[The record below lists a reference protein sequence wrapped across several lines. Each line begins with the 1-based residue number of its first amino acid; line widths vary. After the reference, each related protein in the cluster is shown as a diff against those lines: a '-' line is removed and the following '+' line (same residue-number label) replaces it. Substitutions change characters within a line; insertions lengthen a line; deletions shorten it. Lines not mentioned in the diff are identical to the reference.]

1 MDKLHRLF
9 KNHKITITT
18 KNSFEFETSWS
29 LCHSRYIETDGAVIC
44 KHVEARKDLLTVKN
58 FKYIMYIEEVN
69 CEFVNCTIY
78 INKKTKDEGMSL
90 VEEIL
95 NKF

>member
-1 MDKLHRLF
+1 MTA
-9 KNHKITITT
+9 KNTHI
-18 KNSFEFETSWS
+18 FETSWS
-29 LCHSRYIETDGAVIC
+29 LRHSKYVETDGSVFCDHI
-44 KHVEARKDLLTVKN
+44 EARKDKLTVSN

-78 INKKTKDEGMSL
+78 INRDYKEEGTSL
-90 VEEIL
+90 VTSIL